1 MARRAELR
9 MDWLAEMPVAIS
21 VLLPVRDAAPYLPEC
36 IASLRAQTFE
46 DFEVLAI
53 DDGSADESP
62 QLLSAWAAED
72 SRVRLVRQAPR
83 GIVHALEAGRA
94 RAQGRYLARM
104 DADDI
109 ADPDRFAEQ
118 LTLLQGPP
126 DLAGCGAGVRYFPR
140 AEVRGGG
147 RRYEDWINAIR
158 TPEDVERNL
167 FIECPLAHPT
177 FFLRADIVAQVGGYV
192 ERGWPEDYDLL
203 LRLWRSG
210 ARLAAVDRVLLQ
222 WRIRG
227 DRTSVW
233 HESYTPEAFR
243 RCKVHYLLDTLVRDR
258 DGVVIWGAG
267 PIGKAF
273 AREIQAQG
281 GTVRAF
287 VDLDPRKI
295 DQCIYGAPVIPA
307 ARVDEYRDSF
317 SVAAV
322 GQEGARGR
330 IRAALET
337 AGWQPV
343 TDFVAVA

>member
-1 MARRAELR
+1 MGQWVTQWARPS
-9 MDWLAEMPVAIS
+9 AEMPAAIS

-46 DFEVLAI
+46 DFEVLAV
-53 DDGSADESP
+53 DDGSTDESA
-62 QLLSAWAAED
+62 QLLSAWATED
-72 SRVRLVRQAPR
+72 SRVSLVRQAPE
-83 GIVHALEAGRA
+83 GIVGALEAARA
-94 RAQGRYLARM
+94 RARGRYLARM

-109 ADPDRFAEQ
+109 AEPPRFAEQ
-118 LTLLQGPP
+118 FALLEGQP
-126 DLAGCGAGVRYFPR
+126 DLAGCGTGVRYFPG
-140 AEVRGGG
+140 AEVRDGG

-177 FFLRADIVAQVGGYV
+177 FFLRTGAVAEVGGYI
-192 ERGWPEDYDLL
+192 ERGWPEDYDLV

-222 WRIRG
+222 WRVRK
-227 DRTSVW
+227 DRASIQ
-233 HESYTPEAFR
+233 HEAYTPEAFR
-243 RCKVHYLLDTLVRDR
+243 RCKIHYLLDTLARDH
-258 DGVVIWGAG
+258 DGLVVWGAG

-273 AREIQAQG
+273 AREVQEQG

-295 DQCIYGAPVIPA
+295 DQLIHGAPVVPPSEID
-307 ARVDEYRDSF
+307 RYRGCF

-330 IRAALET
+330 IRAELES
-337 AGWQPV
+337 AGWREI

>member
-1 MARRAELR
+1 
-9 MDWLAEMPVAIS
+9 
-21 VLLPVRDAAPYLPEC
+21 
-36 IASLRAQTFE
+36 
-46 DFEVLAI
+46 
-53 DDGSADESP
+53 
-62 QLLSAWAAED
+62 
-72 SRVRLVRQAPR
+72 
-83 GIVHALEAGRA
+83 
-94 RAQGRYLARM
+94 M

-109 ADPDRFAEQ
+109 AEPIRFAEQ
-118 LTLLQGPP
+118 LTLLEGRP

-158 TPEDVERNL
+158 TPDDVERNL

-177 FFLRADIVAQVGGYV
+177 FFLRADIVAEVGGYV

-203 LRLWRSG
+203 LRVWRSG
-210 ARLAAVDRVLLQ
+210 GRLAAVDQMLLQ

-227 DRTSVW
+227 DRISVR
-233 HESYTPEAFR
+233 HESYTLEAFR
-243 RCKVHYLLDTLVRDR
+243 RCKIHYLLDTLARDR
-258 DGVVIWGAG
+258 DGLVVWGAG

-273 AREIQAQG
+273 AREVQEQG

-295 DQCIYGAPVIPA
+295 DQCIHGAPVIPPSE
-307 ARVDEYRDSF
+307 VDRYRDGF

-322 GQEGARGR
+322 GQEGAREQ
-330 IRAALET
+330 IRAELES
-337 AGWQPV
+337 AGWKEV

>member
-1 MARRAELR
+1 MS
-9 MDWLAEMPVAIS
+9 VVIS

-46 DFEVLAI
+46 DFEVLAV
-53 DDGSADESP
+53 DDGSSDASP

-72 SRVRLVRQAPR
+72 SRVSLVRQTPQ
-83 GIVHALEAGRA
+83 GIVQALEAGRA

-109 ADPDRFAEQ
+109 AEPHRFAEQ
-118 LTLLQGPP
+118 LTLLEGRP

-140 AEVRGGG
+140 TEVRGGA

-158 TPEDVERNL
+158 TPDDVERNL

-177 FFLRADIVAQVGGYV
+177 FFLRADIVAEVGGYV

-203 LRLWRSG
+203 LRVWRSG
-210 ARLAAVDRVLLQ
+210 GRLAAVDQMLLQ

-227 DRTSVW
+227 DRISVR
-233 HESYTPEAFR
+233 HESYTLEAFR
-243 RCKVHYLLDTLVRDR
+243 RCKIHYLLDTLARDR
-258 DGVVIWGAG
+258 DGLVVWGAG

-273 AREIQAQG
+273 AREVQEQG

-287 VDLDPRKI
+287 VDVDPRKI
-295 DQCIYGAPVIPA
+295 DQCIHGAPVIPPSEVN
-307 ARVDEYRDSF
+307 RYRDSF

-322 GQEGARGR
+322 GQEGAREQ
-330 IRAALET
+330 IRVELES
-337 AGWQPV
+337 AGWKEV

>member
-1 MARRAELR
+1 MGS
-9 MDWLAEMPVAIS
+9 LAEMSVTIS

-36 IASLRAQTFE
+36 IASLRAQTLE
-46 DFEVLAI
+46 DFEVLVV
-53 DDGSADESP
+53 DDGSTDQSP
-62 QLLSAWAAED
+62 KLLSAWAAED
-72 SRVRLVRQAPR
+72 SRVSLVRQAR
-83 GIVHALEAGRA
+83 GGIVHALEAGRA
-94 RAQGRYLARM
+94 RARGRYLARM
-104 DADDI
+104 DADDVAEPI
-109 ADPDRFAEQ
+109 RFAEQ
-118 LTLLQGPP
+118 LALLEGRP

-140 AEVRGGG
+140 TEVRGGG

-158 TPEDVERNL
+158 TPDDVERNL

-177 FFLRADIVAQVGGYV
+177 FFLRADIVENVGGYV

-203 LRLWRSG
+203 FRVWRSG
-210 ARLAAVDRVLLQ
+210 GRLASVDQLLLR
-222 WRIRG
+222 WRIG
-227 DRTSVW
+227 DDRTSVR

-243 RCKVHYLLDTLVRDR
+243 RCKVHYLLDTLARDR
-258 DGVVIWGAG
+258 EGLVVWGAG

-273 AREIQAQG
+273 AREVQRQG

-295 DQCIYGAPVIPA
+295 GQCVQGAPVILPSGIDA
-307 ARVDEYRDSF
+307 YRDSF

-330 IRAALET
+330 IRAELES
-337 AGWQPV
+337 AGWKEI

>member
-1 MARRAELR
+1 
-9 MDWLAEMPVAIS
+9 MPAAIS

-46 DFEVLAI
+46 DFEVLAV
-53 DDGSADESP
+53 DDGSTDDSP
-62 QLLSAWAAED
+62 GLLSAWARED
-72 SRVRLVRQAPR
+72 SRVSVVHQPPG
-83 GIVHALEAGRA
+83 GIVPALEAGRTSA
-94 RAQGRYLARM
+94 RGRYLARM

-109 ADPDRFAEQ
+109 AEPTRFAEQ
-118 LTLLQGPP
+118 FMLLEGRP

-147 RRYEDWINAIR
+147 RRYEDWINGMR

-177 FFLRADIVAQVGGYV
+177 FFMRTAIVAEVGGYV
-192 ERGWPEDYDLL
+192 DRGWPEDYDLI
-203 LRLWRSG
+203 LRLWRSS

-222 WRIRG
+222 WRIHR
-227 DRTSVW
+227 DRASVR
-233 HESYTPEAFR
+233 HEAYTPEAFR
-243 RCKVHYLLDTLVRDR
+243 RCKVHYLLETLARGR
-258 DGVVIWGAG
+258 DGLVVWGAG

-273 AREIQAQG
+273 AREVQVQG
-281 GTVRAF
+281 GSVRAF

-295 DQCIYGAPVIPA
+295 DQRIHGAPVIHPSGI
-307 ARVDEYRDSF
+307 DEYRDGF

-322 GQEGARGR
+322 GQEGARR
-330 IRAALET
+330 QIRAELES
-337 AGWQPV
+337 AGWEEV